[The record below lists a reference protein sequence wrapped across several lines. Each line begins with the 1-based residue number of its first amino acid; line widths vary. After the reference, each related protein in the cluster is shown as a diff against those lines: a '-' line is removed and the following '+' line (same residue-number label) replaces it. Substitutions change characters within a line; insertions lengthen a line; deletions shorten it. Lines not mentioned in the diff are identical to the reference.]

1 MLSYLADSQTSEQQ
15 RHFFQSFLFL
25 SLLVLLNNISRY
37 VLLAFSGVTGSR
49 HLHEALTATILSAPL
64 QFFDS
69 IPSGRI
75 ISRFSSDMDTIDND
89 IPTSLSSSYD
99 AFLGVLT
106 GLVVVV
112 INSPVFLVLIFPL
125 GYQYLVVQRVYRTA
139 SVELKRLDSSSRSP
153 VFSHFNE
160 TLSGLE
166 YIRAYQLQ
174 RLMTTQH
181 QLYLNRS
188 ISTRY
193 NWDGVNRWLGIRLDL
208 IGTVIVAGAAYS
220 LLLVETHASN
230 GGSAGLMVS
239 YALKSTASLS
249 LAVRTSTALENM
261 LLSLSRV
268 LEYIRISPEL
278 ESIGDGSSL
287 VPKPYQA
294 DPGDLES
301 LPLLPLQEQSYLEQT
316 IDLIGRGVTVSYHPT
331 LPPVLRN
338 INFELSGSKIVGLC
352 GRTGG
357 GKVRTTPDSHSL
369 C

>member
-1 MLSYLADSQTSEQQ
+1 MLSYLADSDTSQQ
-15 RHFFQSFLFL
+15 QKHYFKFYLFL

-49 HLHEALTATILSAPL
+49 HLHETLTTTILSAPL
-64 QFFDS
+64 QFFDA

-112 INSPVFLVLIFPL
+112 INSPIFLVLIFPL
-125 GYQYLVVQRVYRTA
+125 GYQYLVVQRMYRKA

-174 RLMTTQH
+174 HLMTAQH
-181 QLYLNRS
+181 QVYLNRS
-188 ISTRY
+188 ISTRF

-220 LLLVETHASN
+220 LLFVEAQASN

-278 ESIGDGSSL
+278 ECIGDRFSFVS
-287 VPKPYQA
+287 PPYQC
-294 DPGDLES
+294 DVGDIES
-301 LPLLPLQEQSYLEQT
+301 LPLLPLKEQSYSEQT
-316 IDLIGRGVTVSYHPT
+316 IDLVGKGVTVRYHPT
-331 LPPVLRN
+331 LPPVLKN
-338 INFELSGSKIVGLC
+338 INFEMSGSKIVGLC

-357 GKVRTTPDSHSL
+357 GKVAYLPPYDS
-369 C
+369 